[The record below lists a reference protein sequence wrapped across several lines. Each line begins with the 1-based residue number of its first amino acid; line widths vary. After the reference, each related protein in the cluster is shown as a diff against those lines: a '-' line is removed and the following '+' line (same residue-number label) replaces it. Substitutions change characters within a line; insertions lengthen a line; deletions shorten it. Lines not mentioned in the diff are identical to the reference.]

1 MYGGRCCM
9 DTVLELL
16 LDLFLEGGMEVS
28 KSKQVPKYIRY
39 PVMALVIAILAAC
52 IGLIL
57 VIGIAMLRDSV
68 LAGLL
73 LIALAGLAA
82 FFGIRRFRRP

>member
-1 MYGGRCCM
+1 M

-73 LIALAGLAA
+73 IALAGLAA

>member
-1 MYGGRCCM
+1 M

-28 KSKQVPKYIRY
+28 KSKQVPKLIRY

-52 IGLIL
+52 LGLIL
-57 VIGIAMLRDSV
+57 IAGIAMLRESIV
-68 LAGLL
+68 AGLL
-73 LIALAGLAA
+73 LIALAVLAA
-82 FFGIRRFRRP
+82 FFGIQRFRRT

>member
-1 MYGGRCCM
+1 M

-39 PVMALVIAILAAC
+39 PVLALVAC
-52 IGLIL
+52 LELIL
-57 VIGIAMLRDSV
+57 LIGIAELRDSAF
-68 LAGLL
+68 LGLL
-73 LIALAGLAA
+73 LIALAVLAA
-82 FFGIRRFRRP
+82 FVVFRRFRRT

>member
-1 MYGGRCCM
+1 M

-39 PVMALVIAILAAC
+39 PVLALVIAILVAC
-52 IGLIL
+52 LGLIL
-57 VIGIAMLRDSV
+57 LIGIAELRDSAF
-68 LAGLL
+68 LGLL
-73 LIALAGLAA
+73 LIALAVLAA
-82 FFGIRRFRRP
+82 FVVFRRFRRT

>member
-1 MYGGRCCM
+1 M

-39 PVMALVIAILAAC
+39 PVLALVFAILVAC
-52 IGLIL
+52 LELIL
-57 VIGIAMLRDSV
+57 LIGIAELRDSAF
-68 LAGLL
+68 LGLL
-73 LIALAGLAA
+73 LIALAVLAA
-82 FFGIRRFRRP
+82 FVVFRRFRRT

>member
-1 MYGGRCCM
+1 M

>member
-1 MYGGRCCM
+1 M

-39 PVMALVIAILAAC
+39 PVLALVIAILVAC
-52 IGLIL
+52 LELIL
-57 VIGIAMLRDSV
+57 LIGIAELRDSAF
-68 LAGLL
+68 LGLL
-73 LIALAGLAA
+73 LIALAVLAA
-82 FFGIRRFRRP
+82 FVVFRRFRRT